1 MLLNY
6 HLLDVFTDTQ
16 MEGNPLAVVMKSDH
30 LSDELMQKI
39 AREFALSETAF
50 LSDPKAGRNTA
61 GVRIFTPQTELPFAG
76 HPTIGTAVLLG
87 LTLRASAIR
96 LEEKIGD
103 VTCVMDKISKRI
115 GEAFFKLPLLP
126 TQVGEAPS
134 NAKIASSLGLDE
146 TQIGFG
152 EYQPAVYSSGVE
164 YVLVPVADQNALDQ
178 ILLERRGWADI
189 YGYDDVAVYAFTPDQ
204 SNSEIDLCARMFDLT
219 LPGIEDPATGS
230 AAAAL
235 IGLLAKHSPAGTGQK
250 NYILE
255 QGVAMGRPSLIQLQV
270 GMSDGVLIHAGIGG
284 KAVLVGS
291 GTLDLDMATYSN

>member
-16 MEGNPLAVVMKSDH
+16 MQGNPLAVVMKADN
-30 LSDELMQKI
+30 LSDALMQKI
-39 AREFALSETAF
+39 AREFALSETVF
-50 LSDPKAGRNTA
+50 LSEPKVGKNTA
-61 GVRIFTPQTELPFAG
+61 EVRIFTPKTELSFAG

-87 LTLRASAIR
+87 LSLRASAIR
-96 LEEKIGD
+96 LEEKIGV

-126 TQVGEAPS
+126 TQAGDAPS

-146 TQIGFG
+146 SQIGFG
-152 EYQPAVYSSGVE
+152 EYEPAVYSAGVE
-164 YVLVPVADQNALDQ
+164 YVLVPVVDQKALSS

-189 YGYDDVAVYAFTPDQ
+189 YGYDDIAVYAFTPHQ
-204 SNSEIDLCARMFDLT
+204 TNPEIDLCARMFDLT

-235 IGLLAKHSPAGTGQK
+235 IGLLAKHGPAGIGQT
-250 NYILE
+250 NYVLE
-255 QGVAMGRPSLIQLQV
+255 QGATMGRPSLIQMQV
-270 GMSDGVLIHAGIGG
+270 GMSDGVLNHAGIGG
-284 KAVLVGS
+284 KAVLVGN
-291 GTLDLDMATYSN
+291 GMLDLDLRT